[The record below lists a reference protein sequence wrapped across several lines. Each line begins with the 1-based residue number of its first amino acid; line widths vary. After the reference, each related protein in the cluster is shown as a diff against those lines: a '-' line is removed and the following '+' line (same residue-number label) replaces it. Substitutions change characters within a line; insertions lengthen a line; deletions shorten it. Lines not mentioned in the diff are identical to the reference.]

1 MSDAPE
7 RIWCRRDWQ
16 GKWHEGDW
24 TDIEPGGAEYSEY
37 LRADIAAAREA
48 ELRAEV
54 ERLTEANREAAM
66 KSLADLGQAQ
76 EALDRAI
83 AADAEAARLRGL
95 LDEAREVTMCAASS
109 LAAAISLLERGGKA
123 AKKAAPSDTMFDVML
138 NDYRTSLEKARAALA
153 KIGGQHE

>member
-48 ELRAEV
+48 ELRAIIGAYQDGTLPD
-54 ERLTEANREAAM
+54 LTAVHMGATLDARREI
-66 KSLADLGQAQ
+66 
-76 EALDRAI
+76 E
-83 AADAEAARLRGL
+83 RLRGL